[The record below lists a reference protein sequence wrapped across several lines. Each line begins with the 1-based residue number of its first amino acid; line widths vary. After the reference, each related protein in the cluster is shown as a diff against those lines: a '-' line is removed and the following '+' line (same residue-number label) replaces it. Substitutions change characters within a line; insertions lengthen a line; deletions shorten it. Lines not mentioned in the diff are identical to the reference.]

1 MVQIVGLASH
11 EAWLVPVYYSLNIEK
26 KNVVFKKKTNHK
38 FYWLFGLFLDRLSQ
52 SSYVGATFTRIYFK
66 LGIGKELD

>member
-26 KNVVFKKKTNHK
+26 KDVVLKKKNK
-38 FYWLFGLFLDRLSQ
+38 P
-52 SSYVGATFTRIYFK
+52 
-66 LGIGKELD
+66 